1 MSGCDALACVGA
13 RACLHCRPL
22 RACRRSLLPPWPPW
36 PPWRPPPPEPVWR
49 QGESSVRALH
59 YGAARLPRVALGCSQ
74 LINSALLWQAVRPQ
88 TSVDGAVR
96 VDSDHTRVA
105 IEDEIAMAEGHIRT
119 MVALPRAGNFRVPK
133 LYKFSDAELA
143 AQPRPRSPTVTPLSP
158 YRAPYRSR
166 PGKGDPAVGRFCES
180 VSIGSQNPGGKGKII
195 IPRLELEIV
204 VVDLCV
210 RAVWCILDKSAECS

>member
-1 MSGCDALACVGA
+1 
-13 RACLHCRPL
+13 
-22 RACRRSLLPPWPPW
+22 
-36 PPWRPPPPEPVWR
+36 
-49 QGESSVRALH
+49 
-59 YGAARLPRVALGCSQ
+59 
-74 LINSALLWQAVRPQ
+74 
-88 TSVDGAVR
+88 VR

-105 IEDEIAMAEGHIRT
+105 IEVEIAMAEGHIRT
-119 MVALPRAGNFRVPK
+119 MVVLPRAGNFRVPK

-158 YRAPYRSR
+158 YRAPYRAR

>member
-1 MSGCDALACVGA
+1 M
-13 RACLHCRPL
+13 
-22 RACRRSLLPPWPPW
+22 
-36 PPWRPPPPEPVWR
+36 WR

-105 IEDEIAMAEGHIRT
+105 IEVEIAMAEGHIRT
-119 MVALPRAGNFRVPK
+119 MVVLPRAGNFRVPK

-143 AQPRPRSPTVTPLSP
+143 AQPRSRRPPALPL
-158 YRAPYRSR
+158 
-166 PGKGDPAVGRFCES
+166 
-180 VSIGSQNPGGKGKII
+180 
-195 IPRLELEIV
+195 
-204 VVDLCV
+204 
-210 RAVWCILDKSAECS
+210 

>member
-1 MSGCDALACVGA
+1 M
-13 RACLHCRPL
+13 
-22 RACRRSLLPPWPPW
+22 
-36 PPWRPPPPEPVWR
+36 WR

-105 IEDEIAMAEGHIRT
+105 IEVEIAMAEGHIRT
-119 MVALPRAGNFRVPK
+119 MVVLPRAGNFRVPK

-143 AQPRPRSPTVTPLSP
+143 ALRSPTVTPLSP
-158 YRAPYRSR
+158 YRAPYRAR

-195 IPRLELEIV
+195 IPQLELEMV
-204 VVDLCV
+204 VVGLCV
-210 RAVWCILDKSAECS
+210 RAVRCCRMFSSC